1 MIRRPPR
8 STLFPYTT
16 SSDLGHAVLTL
27 PVLVPLSDLLG
38 MQRQVT
44 VLIYQY
50 GGGLCNFLTPTNGGL
65 MAILAA
71 AKIPYGKWIRFLA
84 PVYAGLFLLGL
95 VAVGTAILI
104 RLS

>member
-1 MIRRPPR
+1 V
-8 STLFPYTT
+8 T
-16 SSDLGHAVLTL
+16 GHAVLTM

-71 AKIPYGKWIRFLA
+71 ANVPYGKWIRFLA
-84 PVYAGLFLLGL
+84 PLYAGLFLLGL
-95 VAVGTAILI
+95 VAVGIAIVI
-104 RLS
+104 GLS